1 MKSKCREWSNSSR
14 RKEYWGSRKSVMN
27 LQDIRRNLGYRI
39 TSPIVGILSKSG
51 ITPNTLTLTN
61 LVLNIVAAYVIATG
75 HFLLGG
81 VLILG
86 SGLFDLLD
94 GALARFTKQTTKF
107 GAVLD
112 STVDRISEA
121 ATLCGLLIW
130 YVPQEGATL
139 EIALILAV
147 LIGSFLVSYIRARAE
162 GLGWQCQV
170 GLFTRAERVIVLAIG
185 LLVNQIFVHSVFVA
199 LCVLAVFVFITVIQR
214 LVYLWKQA
222 RIEGD

>member
-1 MKSKCREWSNSSR
+1 
-14 RKEYWGSRKSVMN
+14 MN
-27 LQDIRRNLGYRI
+27 LIDIRRNLAYRI
-39 TSPIVGILSKSG
+39 TTPIVIILSKSR
-51 ITPNTLTLTN
+51 ITPNALTFIN
-61 LVLNIVAAYVIATG
+61 MALNIVAAYVIATG

-81 VLILG
+81 VLVLV

-107 GAVLD
+107 GAILD

-121 ATLCGLLIW
+121 AILCGLLIW
-130 YVPQEGATL
+130 YLARGGRL
-139 EIALILAV
+139 EIVLIFAV

-185 LLVNQIFVHSVFVA
+185 LLINQIFIA
-199 LCVLAVFVFITVIQR
+199 LCVVVVFVFITVVQR
-214 LVYLWKQA
+214 LVYLRKQEK
-222 RIEGD
+222 IKGG

>member
-1 MKSKCREWSNSSR
+1 
-14 RKEYWGSRKSVMN
+14 MN
-27 LQDIRRNLGYRI
+27 LQGIRRNLAYRI
-39 TSPIVGILSKSG
+39 TTPIVGILSKSG

-61 LVLNIVAAYVIATG
+61 LALNIAAAYVIATG

-81 VLILG
+81 ALILG

-94 GALARFTKQTTKF
+94 GALARFSKQTTRF

-139 EIALILAV
+139 EIVLILVV
-147 LIGSFLVSYIRARAE
+147 LVGSFLVSYIRARAE
-162 GLGWQCQV
+162 GLGWQCQI

-185 LLVNQIFVHSVFVA
+185 LLVSGVSIHSVFVA
-199 LCVLAVFVFITVIQR
+199 LCVLAVFSFVTVVQR
-214 LVYLWKQA
+214 LVHLWKQQKTK
-222 RIEGD
+222 GD

>member
-1 MKSKCREWSNSSR
+1 
-14 RKEYWGSRKSVMN
+14 MN
-27 LQDIRRNLGYRI
+27 LIDIRRNLAYRI
-39 TSPIVGILSKSG
+39 TNPIVGILSKSG
-51 ITPNTLTLTN
+51 ITPNALTLIN

-81 VLILG
+81 VLVLV

-107 GAVLD
+107 GAILD

-130 YVPQEGATL
+130 YVPQEGASL
-139 EIALILAV
+139 KIIFIFVV

-185 LLVNQIFVHSVFVA
+185 LLVNQIFIA
-199 LCVLAVFVFITVIQR
+199 LCVLVVFVFITVVQR

-222 RIEGD
+222 KIEGD

>member
-1 MKSKCREWSNSSR
+1 
-14 RKEYWGSRKSVMN
+14 MN
-27 LQDIRRNLGYRI
+27 LPDIRRNLAYRI
-39 TSPIVGILSKSG
+39 TGPLVRILSKTG
-51 ITPNTLTLTN
+51 IAPNTLTLTN
-61 LVLNIVAAYVIATG
+61 LALNIVAAYVIATG

-81 VLILG
+81 VLVLV

-130 YVPQEGATL
+130 YVIQKGTTL
-139 EIALILAV
+139 EIVLVLAV

-162 GLGWQCQV
+162 GVGWQCQV
-170 GLFTRAERVIVLAIG
+170 GLFTRAERVIVLAVG
-185 LLVNQIFVHSVFVA
+185 LLINRILVHGVFVA
-199 LCVLAVFVFITVIQR
+199 LCVLAVFVFITVVQR
-214 LVYLWKQA
+214 LIYLWKQA

>member
-1 MKSKCREWSNSSR
+1 
-14 RKEYWGSRKSVMN
+14 MN
-27 LQDIRRNLGYRI
+27 LQDIRRNLAYRI
-39 TSPIVGILSKSG
+39 TSPIVSILSRSG

-61 LVLNIVAAYVIATG
+61 LALNIVAAYVTATG
-75 HFLLGG
+75 RFLLGG

-94 GALARFTKQTTKF
+94 GALARFTKRTTKF

-130 YVPQEGATL
+130 YVAKEGATL
-139 EIALILAV
+139 EIVLILAV
-147 LIGSFLVSYIRARAE
+147 LIGSFLVSYVRARAE

-170 GLFTRAERVIVLAIG
+170 GLFTRAERVIVLAVG
-185 LLVNQIFVHSVFVA
+185 LLINQIFVA
-199 LCVLAVFVFITVIQR
+199 LCILAVFVFVTVIQR
-214 LVYLWKQA
+214 LVYLWKQ
-222 RIEGD
+222 EKTKGD

>member
-1 MKSKCREWSNSSR
+1 
-14 RKEYWGSRKSVMN
+14 MN
-27 LQDIRRNLGYRI
+27 LQDIRRNLAYRI

-51 ITPNTLTLTN
+51 ITPNALTLTN
-61 LVLNIVAAYVIATG
+61 LALNIVAAYVIATG

-94 GALARFTKQTTKF
+94 GALARFSKQTTKF

-139 EIALILAV
+139 EIVLVLAV

-162 GLGWQCQV
+162 GLGWQCQI

-185 LLVNQIFVHSVFVA
+185 LLLSRVFIHSVFVA
-199 LCVLAVFVFITVIQR
+199 LCVLAVFVFITVVQR
-214 LVYLWKQA
+214 LIYVWKQ
-222 RIEGD
+222 EKTKGD